1 MTIKAAV
8 QRVLVFYTASR
19 ATWVSALP
27 SSASVVEESE
37 RKCSGKHAKGQRC
50 YCAWSVLFF
59 TQAVLA
65 VSYLPVLCVQLPVLR
80 RTVFWGEGYSHSCI

>member
-65 VSYLPVLCVQLPVLR
+65 VSYLPVLCVQFPVL